1 MAGAAPVA
9 AGAPPAP
16 IHSRAFVTRRFLNW
30 FPLGLTYAFL
40 YMGRYNLTVSKN
52 ALGALMTNEDFGIIF
67 GIGTLVYGFAFL
79 ANGPI
84 TDTIGGKKAMLIAAL
99 GSAVAN
105 VLMGVYIQRTVAAG
119 AVDNL
124 TLRFWLSILYGANMY
139 FQSFGAVAIVK
150 VNSSWFHVRER
161 GGFSGIFG
169 TMISSGIF
177 MAFTVNGW
185 ILASATE
192 RSGGGSQAPFA
203 HWVFFIP
210 SALLFAMFLV
220 EALLLKDRP
229 GQAGH
234 QDFDTG
240 DASSGD
246 QGDVPLLQLMKR
258 ILTNPIILTVALIE
272 FCTGIIRQGVMHWY
286 PIYAKSVLALP
297 SSHFMRDGESDIRL
311 YLGFVAA
318 SVPFF
323 FLAARASGKRKG
335 ILYASGGLVFLAPFM
350 FGGWGGLLFVA
361 GVIGGNVAGHV
372 SDLFFQSRRAPA
384 AGGLYGFLVILGIL
398 MVFAMGRTEPVI
410 ASTKIPGL
418 EAGDRIL
425 SIEGRGGFKDW
436 AQVATAFAAVPPTCV
451 DSTWDSAKNVCS
463 TKPTATDP
471 ALEPSTGKIRLEVE
485 RGGQVVP
492 IEIADPKARQRAGD
506 TRTLAATPVS
516 NRNPYLLGAVI
527 FLMSLCVI
535 GSHGLLS
542 GTATMDFGGRKG
554 AATAVGI
561 IDGFVYLGTAVQSI
575 SLGYL
580 TARDWSYWPWFMV
593 PFAIIGF
600 LLSLKI
606 WNAKPAPRGAAAA
619 PMTTAMPA
627 SNLEKAIS
635 DAKTGTE
642 GR

>member
-9 AGAPPAP
+9 AGASPLPA
-16 IHSRAFVTRRFLNW
+16 HSRAFVTRRFLNW

-84 TDTIGGKKAMLIAAL
+84 TDKIGGRKAMLIAAL
-99 GSAVAN
+99 GSALAN
-105 VLMGVYIQRTVAAG
+105 VLMGVYIERTVAAG

-124 TLRFWLSILYGANMY
+124 TLRFWLSVLYGANMY

-185 ILASATE
+185 ILASLTE
-192 RSGGGSQAPFA
+192 PGGSQAPHA
-203 HWVFFIP
+203 HWVFYIP
-210 SALLFAMFLV
+210 SMLLFGMFVV
-220 EALLLKDRP
+220 ESFLLRDRP
-229 GQAGH
+229 ALAGQ

-240 DASSGD
+240 DASSGE
-246 QGDVPLLQLMKR
+246 QGDVPLLQVMKR
-258 ILTNPIILTVALIE
+258 ILTNPVILTVALIE

-297 SSHFMRDGESDIRL
+297 SNHFMREGETDPRL
-311 YLGFVAA
+311 YLGFIAV

-323 FLAARASGKRKG
+323 FLAARAAGKRKG

-350 FGGWGGLLFVA
+350 FGGWGGILFVA

-384 AGGLYGFLVILGIL
+384 AGGLYGFLVVLAVL
-398 MVFAMGRTEPVI
+398 MVFAMGKTEPVV
-410 ASTKIPGL
+410 ASTQLQGL
-418 EAGDRIL
+418 LPGDRIH
-425 SIEGRGGFKDW
+425 SIEGKGNFRDW
-436 AQVATAFAAVPPTCV
+436 PQVAAAFAALPPTCV
-451 DSTWDSAKNVCS
+451 DSTWDSARNVCS
-463 TKPTATDP
+463 TRPTRTDP
-471 ALEPSTGKIRLEVE
+471 SLKPSDGTIRMEVE
-485 RGGQVVP
+485 RGGQIVALSLV
-492 IEIADPKARQRAGD
+492 DPKPRQRAGD

-516 NRNPYLLGAVI
+516 NRDPLLLGVVI

-580 TARDWSYWPWFMV
+580 TGQDWSYWPWFMF
-593 PFAIIGF
+593 PFALIGF

-606 WNAKPAPRGAAAA
+606 WNAKPTPKGPPA

-627 SNLEKAIS
+627 ANLERAI
-635 DAKTGTE
+635 DASKGD
-642 GR
+642 RR